1 MKRILFLLCCLP
13 FVSGCMYAI
22 EQATGIQLSKNMN
35 PVMELEMDLVFLDEI
50 AAFTKLNEIILER
63 IPVSMSDPWPEL
75 LNHYTIEPAK
85 AELNAKEA
93 YDTCLTNLLKE
104 DFYFYRTYDYALYF
118 NLIGG
123 DSGGILARAIISAR
137 DLLIIEGAKELGR
150 RYEHAK
156 WVLSHHPFGCKC
168 RYYSPRFLSLTPGSA
183 PCLQA
188 TSRNDCPF
196 FDKPT
201 EEMLYTYLF
210 GDNGFD
216 SWVDLQVNPECF
228 RTVEGEHLGSF
239 ENVYYTL
246 LPGHLRQEI
255 QKVDEQVQQT
265 MGDLEQAK
273 ARQKGKDLSTAEKQA
288 LSKEEDR
295 LEKSLE
301 GLTEA
306 QKKLYKTALTT
317 LEVTPEKVEKAKK
330 LLQIIKFL
338 DNGFDQTSTAMTAL
352 TIKITDDLLALR
364 SFGSNQVNA
373 SMTYLVTQGIASGSF
388 AAKRAELLGKRIVT
402 LPVNYA
408 QTWGYAISQEYR
420 IAKFKDYLEALV
432 KMENKMKGA

>member
-50 AAFTKLNEIILER
+50 SAFTKVNEIILER
-63 IPVSMSDPWPEL
+63 LPVSMSDPWPEL
-75 LNHYTIEPAK
+75 LNHYTTEPDK

-93 YDTCLTNLLKE
+93 YDTCLTHLLKE

-168 RYYSPRFLSLTPGSA
+168 RYFSPRFLSVAAGSD
-183 PCLQA
+183 PCQQA
-188 TSRNDCPF
+188 TCRNDCPF

-201 EEMLYTYLF
+201 EQMLYTYLF
-210 GDNGFD
+210 GEGGFD

-239 ENVYYTL
+239 ADVYYTL
-246 LPGHLRQEI
+246 LPDHLRQEI
-255 QKVDEQVQQT
+255 QRVDEQLKQT
-265 MGDLEQAK
+265 MADLEKAK
-273 ARQKGKDLSTAEKQA
+273 ARQKGKDLSSAEKAA
-288 LSKEEDR
+288 LSKEETELDKK
-295 LEKSLE
+295 LD

-317 LEVTPEKVEKAKK
+317 LEATPEKVKKAKK
-330 LLQIIKFL
+330 LLQIIQFL
-338 DNGFDQTSTAMTAL
+338 DDAFDQVSTAMTAL

-364 SFGSNQVNA
+364 SFGPEQVNA
-373 SMTYLVTQGIASGSF
+373 SMTYLVTQGIAGGSF
-388 AAKRAELLGKRIVT
+388 AAKRAELLGKRMVT

-408 QTWGYAISQEYR
+408 QTWGYAISQKYR
-420 IAKFKDYLEALV
+420 IAQYKDYLEALV
-432 KMENKMKGA
+432 KMEQKLKGV